1 MCENCGCCGS
11 EKKEKSVKVYS
22 MATCVYCRM
31 LKDFLKEKNVSYQN
45 FDVGQ
50 DKNALEEMKKKSGQ
64 IGVPVIDIDG
74 KIIVGFN
81 KETLLKELGIN

>member
-1 MCENCGCCGS
+1 MCENCGCCDS

-22 MATCVYCRM
+22 TLTCGYCHM
-31 LKDFLKEKNVSYQN
+31 LKDFLKEKNISYQN

-50 DKNALEEMKKKSGQ
+50 DKEALEEMKKKSGQ
-64 IGVPVIDIDG
+64 IGVPVIDVDG

-81 KETLLKELGIN
+81 KEALSRELGL

>member
-1 MCENCGCCGS
+1 
-11 EKKEKSVKVYS
+11 
-22 MATCVYCRM
+22 M